1 MNKPNKKENIILRLD
16 ENEHEVI
23 KAKASFFGLSKS
35 ELLRTSS
42 LSFWD
47 KNIDFKDILKL
58 YQNDEKLRPV
68 IIDIIF
74 EYYRKTGFPHTSLS
88 DVGKDNRIERL
99 CKTKVVK
106 DANNELSINYA
117 AMDLANS
124 FHPHMDDAKYGQ
136 GKLMSP
142 MEAYSDDV
150 KFRDCIKRW
159 LDLGKKPNPEGIR
172 RILKTRNG
180 VRGVSNFRPTI
191 AKYMYENYCP
201 LNGKTLD
208 FCSGFSGRLLG
219 CIGASKGIHYYG
231 IDPEPFVAQGN
242 VSCASYFKNKKS
254 FGFSF
259 AVGCAEDV
267 ISDYKDEFFD
277 LIFTSPPYFDT
288 EVYSSNKNQSSVKYK
303 TYKEWL
309 DGFLFKITL
318 ESKRILKKDGFFA
331 INIKNGK
338 YNIADDLKTYCLAN
352 GYILKEELKIKMVNN
367 EYNRSEKTFHTEPIM
382 IFSKL

>member
-1 MNKPNKKENIILRLD
+1 MNKKENIILRLNK
-16 ENEHEVI
+16 NEHEII
-23 KAKASFFGLSKS
+23 KTKASFFGLSKS
-35 ELLRTSS
+35 ELLRNSA

-58 YQNDEKLRPV
+58 YQNDETLRPV

-74 EYYRKTGFPHTSLS
+74 EYYRKTGFPHTSFTNAE
-88 DVGKDNRIERL
+88 KDNRMERL
-99 CKTKVVK
+99 CKTKIIK
-106 DANNELSINYA
+106 DVNNELSINYS

-124 FHPHMDDAKYGQ
+124 FHPHMDSAKYSQ

-142 MEAYSDDV
+142 MEAYNDDE

-159 LDLGKKPNPEGIR
+159 MELGKKPNPEGIR

-201 LNGKTLD
+201 ANGKTLD

-219 CIGASKGIHYYG
+219 CIGADKGVSYHG
-231 IDPEPFVAQGN
+231 IDPEPNVAQGN
-242 VSCASYFKNKKS
+242 MSCASYFKDKKK

-259 AVGCAEDV
+259 TIGSAEEAV
-267 ISDYKDEFFD
+267 SDYKDDFFD
-277 LIFTSPPYFDT
+277 LIFTSPPYYNT
-288 EVYSSNKNQSSVKYK
+288 EIYSQNEDQSSNKYN
-303 TYKEWL
+303 TYKSWL
-309 DGFLFKITL
+309 DEFLFKIAK

-352 GYILKEELKIKMVNN
+352 GYILKEELKIKMINS
-367 EYNRSEKTFHTEPIM
+367 EYHRKDNVFHTEPIM
-382 IFSKL
+382 IFGKK